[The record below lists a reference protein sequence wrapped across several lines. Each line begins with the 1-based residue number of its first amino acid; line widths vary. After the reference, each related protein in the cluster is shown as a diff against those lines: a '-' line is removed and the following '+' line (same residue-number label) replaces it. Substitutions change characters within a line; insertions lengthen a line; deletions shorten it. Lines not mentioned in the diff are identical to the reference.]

1 MSTPAIWDHDQNCAK
16 AACLAGGDRWSL
28 ERIAAHFDVSVTTAS
43 LMVDRGNAIK
53 GARPAVPSRE
63 RIGKREE
70 ARS

>member
-1 MSTPAIWDHDQNCAK
+1 MSAAPDVWDHDHNCTV

-53 GARPAVPSRE
+53 GARLPSRE
-63 RIGKREE
+63 RTGKREE